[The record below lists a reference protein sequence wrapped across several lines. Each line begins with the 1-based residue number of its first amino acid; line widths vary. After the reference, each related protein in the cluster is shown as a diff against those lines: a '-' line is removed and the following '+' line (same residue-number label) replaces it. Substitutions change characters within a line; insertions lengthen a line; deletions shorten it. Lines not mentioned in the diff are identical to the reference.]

1 MGKGNGVNQPIRVGN
16 MTLKNRIVM
25 GPLCNNT
32 CGVGGEVSER
42 TSAYYARR
50 AEGGAAL
57 ITLEAACVQHPLGR
71 NALSEIR
78 LDDDKFIPPLADVAA
93 AIHEHGAYASCQMVH
108 AGRFAHLIKEQPVSA
123 SDVGAPGIAGG
134 VTQPR
139 ALTLE
144 EVDEIIECFANAAFR
159 LLVAGFDTVE
169 IHGGTGYL
177 VGQFYSP
184 RTNKR
189 TDQYGGSREKRFKF
203 ALDIIERIHQK
214 CGPDFPV
221 GIRIICE
228 EGPDDGFKLEDAKE
242 FAKALEKAGAAY
254 ISITAGTYETFP
266 STYKDG
272 FMSYRSAQNKD
283 AISVQGAREIKKE
296 VSIPVWTQNF
306 TDPALFD
313 SVIDEEFCDVIVLGR
328 MLLAD
333 PDVPKKVIQKKYDEI
348 RRCIRCMN
356 CLEFFI
362 HDHPVSCLQNPAVG
376 RERMYDKITPAVKPK
391 KVAIIGGGPAGLEA
405 GLVSAL
411 RGHDVTI
418 YEREKRLGGQ
428 FNLASLSKG
437 KGIFRTHAVG
447 WRQKQCEK
455 ANVKFE
461 LGWDIDEKEAKHLL
475 DENDVLI
482 VATGARWE
490 TPVLPGNTSKNVCNN
505 VDVLL
510 GKAKIDA
517 GKVVVGINGSSWS
530 ASSRDAAEVAEIIAK
545 KGSEVTIVGD
555 LPFPGPA
562 LGELNFFNSQLLLG
576 SLTELGVKNIPNARI
591 ASLVEGGVEVI
602 SKDGG
607 CQIIEADN
615 IVLAW
620 GVKANNEIADEVT
633 EDVPDGKEVYVIGDC
648 AKPRN
653 AYHAIFDG
661 LRIAHKI

>member
-1 MGKGNGVNQPIRVGN
+1 MGKGKGVNQPIQVGN

-42 TSAYYARR
+42 TTAYYARR

-159 LLVAGFDTVE
+159 LMVAGFDAVE

-242 FAKALEKAGAAY
+242 ICKGPGK
-254 ISITAGTYETFP
+254 S
-266 STYKDG
+266 
-272 FMSYRSAQNKD
+272 
-283 AISVQGAREIKKE
+283 
-296 VSIPVWTQNF
+296 
-306 TDPALFD
+306 
-313 SVIDEEFCDVIVLGR
+313 
-328 MLLAD
+328 
-333 PDVPKKVIQKKYDEI
+333 
-348 RRCIRCMN
+348 
-356 CLEFFI
+356 
-362 HDHPVSCLQNPAVG
+362 
-376 RERMYDKITPAVKPK
+376 
-391 KVAIIGGGPAGLEA
+391 GGGLYFCHRRN
-405 GLVSAL
+405 L
-411 RGHDVTI
+411 R
-418 YEREKRLGGQ
+418 
-428 FNLASLSKG
+428 
-437 KGIFRTHAVG
+437 
-447 WRQKQCEK
+447 
-455 ANVKFE
+455 E
-461 LGWDIDEKEAKHLL
+461 L
-475 DENDVLI
+475 
-482 VATGARWE
+482 
-490 TPVLPGNTSKNVCNN
+490 PV
-505 VDVLL
+505 
-510 GKAKIDA
+510 
-517 GKVVVGINGSSWS
+517 
-530 ASSRDAAEVAEIIAK
+530 
-545 KGSEVTIVGD
+545 D
-555 LPFPGPA
+555 L
-562 LGELNFFNSQLLLG
+562 
-576 SLTELGVKNIPNARI
+576 
-591 ASLVEGGVEVI
+591 
-602 SKDGG
+602 
-607 CQIIEADN
+607 
-615 IVLAW
+615 
-620 GVKANNEIADEVT
+620 
-633 EDVPDGKEVYVIGDC
+633 
-648 AKPRN
+648 
-653 AYHAIFDG
+653 
-661 LRIAHKI
+661 